1 MLSNQEETSRVLP
14 LGWIFAILVHNI
26 LEVDVH
32 TYAGI
37 VFCDVDGTIL
47 PHGERTISSEF
58 FALVEEARQ
67 ADFLFCIS
75 SGRFHEALI
84 PLFSPVSSQVVFSA
98 SNGCRVVYQ
107 GTELFPNHGITR
119 PLAEQITSSLHAW
132 GATALISTTEAI
144 YLPTFSRNQ
153 LKAKSYLAKG
163 YTRFFDTF
171 NEVIGDVLQITA
183 VCDGNVPTVLE
194 QSRKAWDSSFHVVTT
209 GNQMFD
215 ICPTSKG
222 TSLKAISEHFSVPLA
237 HTYAFGDDENDIPM
251 LEASGKGYIMGSAH
265 QGVKDRDFE
274 HCHDL
279 VGTIRK
285 IIEKQ
290 R

>member
-1 MLSNQEETSRVLP
+1 M
-14 LGWIFAILVHNI
+14 HNI

-47 PHGERTISSEF
+47 PHGERTVSSEF

-67 ADFLFCIS
+67 ADFLICIS
-75 SGRFHEALI
+75 SGRFHEALL
-84 PLFSPVSSQVVFSA
+84 PLFSPVSSKVVFSA
-98 SNGCRVVYQ
+98 SNGCRVLYQ
-107 GTELFPNHGITR
+107 GRELFPDHGIEYSM
-119 PLAEQITSSLHAW
+119 AEQITSSLHAW
-132 GATALISTTEAI
+132 GATALVSTTEAI
-144 YLPTFSRNQ
+144 YLPTIAREQ

-171 NEVIGDVLQITA
+171 SEISGDVMQITA
-183 VCDGNVPTVLE
+183 VCEGNLPAILAK
-194 QSRKAWDSSFHVVTT
+194 SRKVWGSAFHVVTT
-209 GNQMFD
+209 GKEMFD

-222 TSLKAISEHFSVPLA
+222 ISLRAISEHFSVPIA

-251 LEASGKGYIMGSAH
+251 LEAAGKGYIMGNAH
-265 QGVKDRDFE
+265 QGVKGREFE

-279 VGTIRK
+279 IGTIRE
-285 IIEKQ
+285 ILAKQ
-290 R
+290 IVEC

>member
-1 MLSNQEETSRVLP
+1 M
-14 LGWIFAILVHNI
+14 HNI

-47 PHGERTISSEF
+47 PHGERTVSSDF

-67 ADFLFCIS
+67 ADYLVCIS
-75 SGRFHEALI
+75 SGRFHEALL
-84 PLFSPVSSQVVFSA
+84 PLFSPVSSKVVFSA
-98 SNGCRVVYQ
+98 SNGCRVLYQ
-107 GTELFPNHGITR
+107 GRELFPNQGIDYS
-119 PLAEQITSSLHAW
+119 LAEQITSSLHDW
-132 GATALISTTEAI
+132 GATALISTTDAI
-144 YLPTFSRNQ
+144 CLPTVAREQ

-171 NEVIGDVLQITA
+171 SEVPGDVLQITA
-183 VCDGNVPTVLE
+183 VCDGNLSTVLAR
-194 QSRKAWDSSFHVVTT
+194 SREAWGSAFHVVTT
-209 GNQMFD
+209 GKEMFD

-222 TSLKAISEHFSVPLA
+222 ISLRAISEHFSVPIA

-251 LEASGKGYIMGSAH
+251 LEAAGKGFIMGNAH
-265 QGVKDRDFE
+265 QGVKDREFE

-279 VGTIRK
+279 IGTIREILAK
-285 IIEKQ
+285 
-290 R
+290 